1 MRMSNNYDDLRIN
14 EYSQKV
20 FYDRRKKI
28 LREGGIY
35 FYDLA
40 EDLVRKIIDLIS
52 ISTEVPDKCDINS
65 IELKSSKNGN
75 FAFSFYMRN
84 GEHHDSLETLEKYEN
99 LYVLAKRITDTKYNS
114 LVLFEAMKI
123 WEKLDNYYIS
133 SWQKGI
139 FENSAEKVKFNI
151 MQ

>member
-1 MRMSNNYDDLRIN
+1 MCNYYIN
-14 EYSQKV
+14 EHSKRV
-20 FYDRRKKI
+20 FDSRRKKI
-28 LREGGIY
+28 ESEGGTC

-40 EDLVRKIIDLIS
+40 GELVMNLVVLIYN
-52 ISTEVPDKCDINS
+52 STGIPGKCDISS

-75 FAFSFYMRN
+75 LAFSFYMRN
-84 GEHHDSLETLEKYEN
+84 GEYHNSLETLEKYED
-99 LYVLAKRITDTKYNS
+99 LYVNAKKITETKYNS

-133 SWQKGI
+133 SWKSGM